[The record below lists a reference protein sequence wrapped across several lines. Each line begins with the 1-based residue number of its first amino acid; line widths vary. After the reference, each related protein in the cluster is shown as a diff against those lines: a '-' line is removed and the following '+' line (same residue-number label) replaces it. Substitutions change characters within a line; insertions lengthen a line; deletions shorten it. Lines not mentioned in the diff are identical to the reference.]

1 MGMQF
6 AREFASDRAMDV
18 EPVAVDQHGR
28 ESVWVFAAGA
38 NLNLEL
44 VRRGLAYWD
53 RTQAPTQQDLNQAEA
68 EAREKRLGIWS
79 HTPGRQD
86 R

>member
-1 MGMQF
+1 MQF
-6 AREFASDRAMDV
+6 AGEFASGKVLDV
-18 EPVAVDQHGR
+18 EPAAVDQHGR

-38 NLNLEL
+38 SLNLEL

-53 RTQAPTQQDLNQAEA
+53 RSQAPTQQDLNHAEA

-79 HTPGRQD
+79 KIPGRPDQ
-86 R
+86 